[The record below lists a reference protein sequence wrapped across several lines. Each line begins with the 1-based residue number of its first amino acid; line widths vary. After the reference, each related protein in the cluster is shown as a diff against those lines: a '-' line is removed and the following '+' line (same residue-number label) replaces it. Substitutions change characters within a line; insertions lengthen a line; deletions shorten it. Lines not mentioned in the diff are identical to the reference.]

1 MSTTFFLYN
10 VDEDIEIA
18 VNNLEN
24 SHQLFFKWLND
35 NYIKLNTDE
44 SHLLVSDESHLLVSR
59 NVGATAKIDAKNVL
73 ARVFPY
79 MNMQK
84 RRIFIKPFVTS

>member
-1 MSTTFFLYN
+1 MSTTLFLYN

-59 NVGATAKIDAKNVL
+59 NVKATAKIDDKNFL

-79 MNMQK
+79 MN
-84 RRIFIKPFVTS
+84 RICRKEE